1 MAFQDKALYPPIPPS
16 QSGMRG
22 LCPRCGRGRL
32 FEGYLK
38 VAPRCA
44 NCGLDFSFADSA
56 DGPAVFIMLVV
67 GFIVVGLAFLLEFAF
82 HPPYWLHALLWVP
95 LTLILSLGLLRPLK
109 GWLIAQQYVKG
120 AAPGQVEA
128 P

>member
-1 MAFQDKALYPPIPPS
+1 MSFEDKALYPPIAPS
-16 QSGMRG
+16 HSGMRG
-22 LCPRCGRGRL
+22 LCPRCGQGRL
-32 FEGYLK
+32 FDGYLK

-67 GFIVVGLAFLLEFAF
+67 GFIVVGLALLVEFAF

-95 LTLILSLGLLRPLK
+95 LTLALALGALRPVK
-109 GWLIAQQYVKG
+109 GWLIAQQYVKD
-120 AAPGQVEA
+120 ADPGRIE
-128 P
+128 PS